1 MERVEICLTTG
12 KRATHSCYDIDPVDK
27 KYRRHTMFEY
37 LRKGDS
43 SLPFCDLHGED
54 ISAPVSPFTAQ
65 NRILPLPPS
74 CPPRPS
80 SRGTTPT
87 TRS

>member
-1 MERVEICLTTG
+1 
-12 KRATHSCYDIDPVDK
+12 
-27 KYRRHTMFEY
+27 MFEY

-65 NRILPLPPS
+65 KDVYKRQ
-74 CPPRPS
+74 
-80 SRGTTPT
+80 G
-87 TRS
+87 